1 MLTTVPLTYLHMLT
15 SYLHA
20 YAHLLRTCVRL
31 PLTYLHTSMLASYLQ
46 SYICLPSYLHAYA
59 HESLTYTRGVAML
72 ESERERGSPLLSM
85 RAKCEIVR
93 AKLESQRAT
102 RERATV
108 YA

>member
-1 MLTTVPLTYLHMLT
+1 MYVSMVT

-20 YAHLLRTCVRL
+20 YAYLLRTYIHMLTSDLHTYAHLLRTCVRL

-72 ESERERGSPLLSM
+72 ERGREGGSERE
-85 RAKCEIVR
+85 
-93 AKLESQRAT
+93 
-102 RERATV
+102 
-108 YA
+108 